1 MDQPGSGEAEAIT
14 RLAEYPLY
22 VVTTSLGDEVSGC
35 LAGFVTQSSIR
46 PVRFIVCVSKVN
58 HTFRIVERSTSLA
71 LHLLGSDQG
80 WIASLFGE
88 ISGNEMEKF
97 AEVKW
102 SRGITG
108 APVLSACAAWVEG
121 SIINRMSAGDHEAF
135 LMTVANGGLGNSEG
149 IFMLSDAVGFEPGN
163 PA

>member
-1 MDQPGSGEAEAIT
+1 
-14 RLAEYPLY
+14 LAEYPLY
-22 VVTTSLGDEVSGC
+22 VVTASFGDEVSGC

-46 PVRFIVCVSKVN
+46 PVRFVVCVSKIN
-58 HTFRIVERSTSLA
+58 HTFRVAERSKRLA

-80 WIASLFGE
+80 RIASLFGE
-88 ISGNEMEKF
+88 ISGNEVEKF
-97 AEVKW
+97 AKVNW
-102 SRGITG
+102 SPGTTG
-108 APVLSACAAWVEG
+108 APVLSDCAAWIEG

-135 LMTVANGGLGNSEG
+135 LMTVAQGGTGNSSKG